1 MTTILPFN
9 FKKPTEYEFYHV
21 RIFNSNSITSDCFD
35 LSFEE
40 AKIMINK
47 IKGNC
52 DYIVIGTIDNIDN
65 CLNYINNCQNID
77 NGLIGCYLSKKEI
90 FTSTDTIFVN
100 CTEYFKHIY
109 LEIITSHIK
118 AIGVLPMA

>member
-65 CLNYINNCQNID
+65 
-77 NGLIGCYLSKKEI
+77 
-90 FTSTDTIFVN
+90 
-100 CTEYFKHIY
+100 
-109 LEIITSHIK
+109 
-118 AIGVLPMA
+118 

>member
-9 FKKPTEYEFYHV
+9 FKKPNEYEFYHV
-21 RIFNSNSITSDCFD
+21 RIFNSDSVASDYFD
-35 LSFEE
+35 LSFEK
-40 AKIMINK
+40 AKLMINK
-47 IKGNC
+47 IEDNC

-77 NGLIGCYLSKKEI
+77 NGLIGCYLSKKEV

-100 CTEYFKHIY
+100 CTEYFKQI
-109 LEIITSHIK
+109 
-118 AIGVLPMA
+118 